1 MNNSVANNF
10 FTMTRSILGFTG
22 EMASGKGTCAA
33 YLKERY
39 NAETFR
45 FSSALFDVAHRMHLQ
60 DDRDT
65 LQRLSTWFR
74 KEFGEDT
81 LAKVMFQDAKN
92 ATADLVVIDGV
103 RRLEDVKYLREL
115 PEFILVYLDAPMR
128 TRYERM
134 VLRGEKADDAGK
146 TYEEFVRDHERESEL
161 EIPKLRE
168 FSKEILDNSGTKEE
182 LFARLDEIVAR
193 HGA

>member
-1 MNNSVANNF
+1 MKKL
-10 FTMTRSILGFTG
+10 ILGFTG

-33 YLKERY
+33 YLKEKY

-45 FSSALFDVAHRMHLQ
+45 FSTALFDVAHRMHLK

-65 LQRLSTWFR
+65 LQKISTFFR

-81 LAKVMFQDAKN
+81 LAKVMFQDAKG
-92 ATADLVVIDGV
+92 AQAELVVIDGV

-115 PEFILVYLDAPMR
+115 PEFKLVFLSAPIR

-134 VLRGEKADDAGK
+134 VKRGEKADDSTK
-146 TYEEFVRDHERESEL
+146 TYHEFEADHKRESEL
-161 EIPKLRE
+161 EITKLE
-168 FSKEILDNSGTKEE
+168 AFAQEVIDNSGTMPE
-182 LFARLDEIVAR
+182 LQAALDTIIKKYGE
-193 HGA
+193 